1 MAARGLAPVGV
12 FPKVRRLHCML
23 GKRKPD
29 PAVTLI
35 AKGSEIVGNLT
46 FADQLYVNGRIIGDV
61 LAKADAD
68 ATVVI
73 SDTGLVV
80 GDIRAPNVMISGRV
94 EGNVHAAQRIELGS
108 GSQVQGNVHYRL
120 MEMELG
126 ALVEGQLLHHDGS
139 EAQPASPCVDTP
151 DEPVQVGRGASA

>member
-1 MAARGLAPVGV
+1 
-12 FPKVRRLHCML
+12 ML

-35 AKGSEIVGNLT
+35 AKGSEIMGDLS

-61 LAKADAD
+61 VAKAEAD
-68 ATVVI
+68 STVVI

-94 EGNVHAAQRIELGS
+94 EGNVHAAQRIELRAGS
-108 GSQVQGNVHYRL
+108 RVQGNVHYRL

-126 ALVEGQLLHHDGS
+126 ALVEGQLLHHDGAEVQPVPPGV
-139 EAQPASPCVDTP
+139 EAPLEATQADS
-151 DEPVQVGRGASA
+151 GASASASVT